1 MKKWNLCLSDL
12 VVFALLALFVLCPA
26 FPPAWAGSGPD
37 FRIEKLEF
45 KEAKIVDAVRILSE
59 LSGVNIVSSQKAG
72 KEGVTLYLQ
81 DMSVR
86 DAIDTLCKVAGLW
99 YRFDEKTRTY
109 RIMTAD
115 EYQKDIVVFRDEVTQ
130 VFTLRHQN
138 VKSAA
143 QTIENLFGGRVELSL
158 NVESG
163 ELAGFGAEGSGQ
175 GGGQSSGLNRRE
187 TGSGGD
193 DRSSGTGTGGG
204 RGSARARINTDNLK
218 LSADK
223 LAILSEGIG
232 DGKLQQFSEE
242 KIAGVTQHEIPI
254 FITVNPLH
262 NLLFVRT
269 SDKAALKEI
278 AQLVKETD
286 RRAPQV
292 LLEMKILELTVGNS
306 FRSVFDFDLTS
317 SGTAI
322 GPASS
327 QARNPL
333 RIGDERGPNVALGLG
348 NFPLEGGTFIFQALS
363 ERIRLRLQML
373 EGDNKVNV
381 LATPMLLATNNSPAR
396 LFIGEERVLVTGV
409 TSNNTAGSTGVVI
422 TSITAETEVRDIG
435 NTLQILPRIN
445 ADRTVTLTIKQDASS
460 VQVGGSIIPVA
471 GSNGNIQEFP
481 IDTVNTA
488 NLEANVL
495 AKDGLTVAVG
505 GMIRNSVSK
514 SMQKVPFLGDI
525 PFLGVLF
532 RREVRDRT
540 KTELVLLI
548 TPHIF
553 TSDEEAEERSM
564 GRLDTLSRHPYFER
578 GDMALDAGTK
588 GANPDSR
595 SGARGGDEAVYIELT
610 RYAASQVR
618 GDFEARPEGISEVF
632 VVTGDFPGLF
642 EGGQVLAQPVAGW
655 KRENTYVTAVRL
667 YNQSAEAM
675 DLDPLTLKGAWLAA
689 SFERPRL
696 LPEGEENDNGVVY
709 LISDQPFH
717 QVMTFSRAEED

>member
-1 MKKWNLCLSDL
+1 MKKWNPCLSSL
-12 VVFALLALFVLCPA
+12 VVWVLLTLFVLRPA
-26 FPPAWAGSGPD
+26 FHSAWAGSGPD

-45 KEAKIVDAVRILSE
+45 KDAEVVDAVRIMSE
-59 LSGVNIVSSQKAG
+59 LSGVNIVSSHKAA
-72 KEGVTLYLQ
+72 KEKVTLYLQ
-81 DMSVR
+81 NMSVR

-99 YRFDEKTRTY
+99 YRFDEKTRTF

-115 EYQKDIVVFRDEVTQ
+115 EYQKDIVVFRDEITR

-143 QTIENLFGGRVELSL
+143 QTIENLFGDRVELAL
-158 NVESG
+158 NVQG
-163 ELAGFGAEGSGQ
+163 EDQSGFGAVGGGSSGQ
-175 GGGQSSGLNRRE
+175 GGGQTSGVNRRE
-187 TGSGGD
+187 TGSDG
-193 DRSSGTGTGGG
+193 RSSDRGGG
-204 RGSARARINTDNLK
+204 GGGSGTARIKTDSLK

-223 LAILSEGIG
+223 LAVLSEGTG
-232 DGKLQQFSEE
+232 DDNLQRVSEQKLAE
-242 KIAGVTQHEIPI
+242 VTQHEVPI

-269 SDKAALKEI
+269 SDQVALKEI
-278 AQLVKETD
+278 ARLVKETD
-286 RRAPQV
+286 RRPPQV

-409 TSNNTAGSTGVVI
+409 TSHSTAGSTGVVI

-471 GSNGNIQEFP
+471 GSSGNIQEFP

-495 AKDGLTVAVG
+495 AKDGLTVAIG

-564 GRLDTLSRHPYFER
+564 GRVDTLSRHPYFEK
-578 GDMALDAGTK
+578 GDTALDAEIE
-588 GANPDSR
+588 GAEPDASSVAR
-595 SGARGGDEAVYIELT
+595 SEDEATYVALT
-610 RYAASQVR
+610 RYAASQMG
-618 GDFEARPEGISEVF
+618 GDFDPLPEGMSEVF
-632 VVTGDFPGLF
+632 IAMGDFRGLF
-642 EGGQVLAQPVAGW
+642 EEGQVLAQALAGW
-655 KRENTYVTAVRL
+655 QREEIYVTAVRL
-667 YNQSAEAM
+667 YNQSAEAVL
-675 DLDPLTLKGAWLAA
+675 LDPLALKGEWLAA

-696 LPEGEENDNGVVY
+696 LPQGEEDDNGVVY
-709 LISDQPFH
+709 LISDRPF
-717 QVMTFSRAEED
+717 QQAMTLLKGED

>member
-1 MKKWNLCLSDL
+1 MCVFITLLILSSA
-12 VVFALLALFVLCPA
+12 FHPA
-26 FPPAWAGSGPD
+26 RAGSGQD

-45 KEAKIVDAVRILSE
+45 KDAEIVDAVRVMAE
-59 LSGVNIVSSQKAG
+59 LSGVNIVSSRKAG
-72 KEGVTLYLQ
+72 KEKVTLYLQ
-81 DMSVR
+81 GMSVK
-86 DAIDTLCKVAGLW
+86 DAVDTLCKVAGLW
-99 YRFDEKTRTY
+99 YRFDEKTRIF
-109 RIMTAD
+109 RIMTAG
-115 EYQKDIVVFRDEVTQ
+115 EYQKDIVVFRDEMTQ

-138 VKSAA
+138 VRSAA
-143 QTIENLFGGRVELSL
+143 QTIENLFGDRVELSL
-158 NVESG
+158 NVEGEGETSLGGGSG
-163 ELAGFGAEGSGQ
+163 PGASGQ
-175 GGGQSSGLNRRE
+175 GSSGLNRRQ
-187 TGSGGD
+187 TNSGGRSSDRGDGSG
-193 DRSSGTGTGGG
+193 RSGGG
-204 RGSARARINTDNLK
+204 GSASRQIRTDNLK

-223 LAILSEGIG
+223 LAVLSEGAG
-232 DGKLQQFSEE
+232 NDTLQRVSEQKL
-242 KIAGVTQHEIPI
+242 ADVTQREVPI

-278 AQLVKETD
+278 ARLVTETD
-286 RRAPQV
+286 RRPPQV

-409 TSNNTAGSTGVVI
+409 TSQSTTGSTGVAVTTI
-422 TSITAETEVRDIG
+422 SAQTEVRDIG

-445 ADRTVTLTIKQDASS
+445 ADRTVSLTIAQDTSS
-460 VQVGGSIIPVA
+460 VQIGGSVIPVA
-471 GSNGNIQEFP
+471 GASGNIQEFP
-481 IDTVNTA
+481 IDTVSTA
-488 NLEANVL
+488 NLEASVL

-505 GMIRNSVSK
+505 GMIRNSVSE

-525 PFLGVLF
+525 PILGALF

-553 TSDEEAEERSM
+553 TTDEEAEKRSL
-564 GRLDTLSRHPYFER
+564 GRVDTLSRHPYFESGDTVLDAAIEGTDSNVPPAGR
-578 GDMALDAGTK
+578 GD
-588 GANPDSR
+588 
-595 SGARGGDEAVYIELT
+595 DEATYVALT
-610 RYAASQVR
+610 RYAASQMW
-618 GDFEARPEGISEVF
+618 GDLEAPPEGVFDVLISK
-632 VVTGDFPGLF
+632 DNFPDLIAQG
-642 EGGQVLAQPVAGW
+642 EIVAQPLAGW
-655 KRENTYVTAVRL
+655 RRGGIYVTAVRL
-667 YNQSAEAM
+667 YNPSTEVVV
-675 DLDPLTLKGAWLAA
+675 LDPLALKGSWLAA

-696 LPEGEENDNGVVY
+696 LAQGDGDDSGLIY
-709 LISDQPFH
+709 LISDRPFE
-717 QVMTFSRAEED
+717 QVLRPSGEEG

>member
-1 MKKWNLCLSDL
+1 MKKWNSCLSSL
-12 VVFALLALFVLCPA
+12 VISVLLMLFVLSPA
-26 FPPAWAGSGPD
+26 LPPAWARSGPD
-37 FRIEKLEF
+37 FHIEKLEF
-45 KEAKIVDAVRILSE
+45 KDAKVVDAVRIMSE
-59 LSGVNIVSSQKAG
+59 LSGVNIVSSRKAG
-72 KEGVTLYLQ
+72 KEEVTLYLQ
-81 DMSVR
+81 GMSVR

-99 YRFDEKTRTY
+99 YRFDEKTRTF
-109 RIMTAD
+109 RIMTAG
-115 EYQKDIVVFRDEVTQ
+115 EYQKDIVVFRDEVTR

-143 QTIENLFGGRVELSL
+143 QTIENLFGDRVELSL

-163 ELAGFGAEGSGQ
+163 ALSGFGTDENDQ

-187 TGSGGD
+187 TGNGSDGRLSDTGG
-193 DRSSGTGTGGG
+193 GGG
-204 RGSARARINTDNLK
+204 RGSARARMNTGNLK

-232 DGKLQQFSEE
+232 DGKHQQFSEE
-242 KIAGVTQHEIPI
+242 KIAGVTQHEVPI

-278 AQLVKETD
+278 AHLVKETD
-286 RRAPQV
+286 RRPPQV

-409 TSNNTAGSTGVVI
+409 TSHSTAGSTGVVI

-471 GSNGNIQEFP
+471 GSSGNIQEFP

-495 AKDGLTVAVG
+495 AKDGLTVAIG

-564 GRLDTLSRHPYFER
+564 GRLETLSRHPYFER
-578 GDMALDAGTK
+578 GDTALDAEIEE
-588 GANPDSR
+588 ANPDDLSPTR
-595 SGARGGDEAVYIELT
+595 DRDEATFIELT
-610 RYAASQVR
+610 RYAASQMR
-618 GDFEARPEGISEVF
+618 GDFDSLPKGVSEVL
-632 VVTGDFPGLF
+632 VVTGDFPGLL
-642 EGGQVLAQPVAGW
+642 EGVQVLAQPLASW
-655 KRENTYVTAVRL
+655 KRDQIYVTAVRL
-667 YNQSAEAM
+667 YNQSSEAL
-675 DLDPLTLKGAWLAA
+675 DLNPLALKGTWLAA
-689 SFERPRL
+689 SFEQPRL
-696 LPEGEENDNGVVY
+696 LSQGEEDDSGIVY
-709 LISDQPFH
+709 LISDRPF
-717 QVMTFSRAEED
+717 QQAMTPLKEES